1 MEDFAKYCRVL
12 RRIKNRNAALQESL
26 RPRPPLSSRVEPSK
40 KPTVHSRLQPG
51 YTCDMDD
58 RPSESARQPL
68 NYDDLTYL
76 DERDARAMM
85 RETYA
90 EAVEHAPR
98 KKDIIIV
105 NDSVRSEH

>member
-26 RPRPPLSSRVEPSK
+26 RPRPPLSSHIEPSK

-105 NDSVRSEH
+105 SDTVQSE